1 MMGTR
6 LIFPVVLV
14 LGALIQGCATPQPYD
29 YTNLRA
35 HSPRSILVL
44 PPINESTDVMGPY
57 SYVSTISEPMG
68 ELGYYVF
75 PVAVVDQYLKDNG
88 MPTAGEMHQIPL
100 GKVREIIGA
109 DAVLYTTLTEY
120 GSKYQVVNTVSTVG
134 VRARLLDTQT
144 GNLLWDGQALVQQ
157 ATGGSGNI
165 IADVVVAAVT
175 QIINSKTDEAHNVA
189 RIANSQLLLTP
200 GRQLLYGPNNPK
212 YKTD

>member
-1 MMGTR
+1 MSTR
-6 LIFPVVLV
+6 LMLPVVLM
-14 LGALIQGCATPQPYD
+14 LAALLQGCAAPQPYN

-35 HSPRSILVL
+35 HTPRSILVL
-44 PPINESTDVMGPY
+44 PPLNESTDVMGPY
-57 SYVSTISEPMG
+57 SYVSTVSQPLG

-88 MPTAGEMHQIPL
+88 MPTPGEMHQIPL
-100 GKVREIIGA
+100 EKVREIIGA
-109 DAVLYTTLTEY
+109 DAVLYTTLTQY

-134 VRARLLDTQT
+134 VRARLLDTQS
-144 GNLLWDGQALVQQ
+144 GGVLWDGQALVQQ
-157 ATGGSGNI
+157 ATGSSGNI

-189 RIANSQLLLTP
+189 RIANDQLFLTP
-200 GRQLLYGPNNPK
+200 NGRLLYGPHNPK

>member
-1 MMGTR
+1 MRTR
-6 LIFPVVLV
+6 LILPVFLM
-14 LGALIQGCATPQPYD
+14 LGALLQGCAAPQAYN

-44 PPINESTDVMGPY
+44 PPLNESTDVMGPY
-57 SYVSTISEPMG
+57 SYVSTVSQPLG

-88 MPTAGEMHQIPL
+88 MPTPGEMHQIPL
-100 GKVREIIGA
+100 EKVRDIIGA
-109 DAVLYTTLTEY
+109 DAVLYTTLTQY

-134 VRARLLDTQT
+134 VRARLIDTQS
-144 GNLLWDGQALVQQ
+144 GNLLWDGQALVQE

-189 RIANSQLLLTP
+189 RTANGQLFLTP
-200 GRQLLYGPNNPK
+200 SRGLLYGPHNPK